1 MSILISFIIPLAIYN
16 LHYLDCA
23 NMFNIVANKKI
34 SDENTAKYMNVYID
48 KFGCNA
54 NITLKSARLRYEP
67 NLLEIAFLE
76 KKLKTLNLLL
86 DKGTKPNSRLAF
98 SIGTDFLFFFRNNG
112 VGFESKIP
120 SKELLEF
127 IKTQKYKEFKEE
139 KFKLIKELLEHGQD
153 PKDYKVLKIIL
164 KIINDEKDLENLL
177 KDGAKKE
184 LAQWN
189 N

>member
-67 NLLEIAFLE
+67 NLLEIAFLM
-76 KKLKTLNLLL
+76 KKFKTFNDLL
-86 DKGTKPNSRLAF
+86 DKGTKPNGRLAF
-98 SIGTDFLFFFRNNG
+98 SMGSEFLFFFRDNE

-120 SKELLEF
+120 SKELLDF
-127 IKTQKYKEFKEE
+127 IKTKKYKEFKEE
-139 KFKLIKELLEHGQD
+139 KFKLIKKLLEHGQD

-164 KIINDEKDLENLL
+164 KIINEEKDLENLL

-184 LAQWN
+184 LAQ
-189 N
+189 

>member
-1 MSILISFIIPLAIYN
+1 MSILISFVMSLAIYN

-23 NMFNIVANKKI
+23 NMFNIVANKNI
-34 SDENTAKYMNVYID
+34 SDENTAKYMNAYID

-86 DKGTKPNSRLAF
+86 NKGTKPNSRLAF

-112 VGFESKIP
+112 VGFESKTP

-127 IKTQKYKEFKEE
+127 VKTQKYREFKEE
-139 KFKLIKELLEHGQD
+139 KFKLIKQLLDHGQD
-153 PKDYKVLKIIL
+153 PKDYDILEKILNLINDDKDLIKIL
-164 KIINDEKDLENLL
+164 KE
-177 KDGAKKE
+177 AKVNE
-184 LAQWN
+184 
-189 N
+189 

>member
-1 MSILISFIIPLAIYN
+1 MSILISFVMSLAIYN

-23 NMFNIVANKKI
+23 NMFNIVANKNI
-34 SDENTAKYMNVYID
+34 SDENTAKYMNAYID

-54 NITLKSARLRYEP
+54 NITLKSAKLRYEP

-76 KKLKTLNLLL
+76 KKLKTLNSLL

-112 VGFESKIP
+112 VGFESKTP

-127 IKTQKYKEFKEE
+127 VKTQKYKEFKEE
-139 KFKLIKELLEHGQD
+139 KFKLIKQLLEHGQD
-153 PKDYKVLKIIL
+153 PKDYDILEKILNLINDDKDLIKIL
-164 KIINDEKDLENLL
+164 KE
-177 KDGAKKE
+177 AKVNE
-184 LAQWN
+184 
-189 N
+189 

>member
-67 NLLEIAFLE
+67 NLLEIAFMMN
-76 KKLKTLNLLL
+76 KFKTFNDLL
-86 DKGTKPNSRLAF
+86 DKGTKPNGRLAF
-98 SIGTDFLFFFRNNG
+98 SMGSEFLFFFRDNE

-120 SKELLEF
+120 SKELLDF
-127 IKTQKYKEFKEE
+127 IKTKKYKEFKEE
-139 KFKLIKELLEHGQD
+139 KFKLIKKLLEHGQD

-164 KIINDEKDLENLL
+164 KIINEEKDLENLL

-184 LAQWN
+184 LAQ
-189 N
+189 

>member
-1 MSILISFIIPLAIYN
+1 
-16 LHYLDCA
+16 
-23 NMFNIVANKKI
+23 MFNIVANKNI
-34 SDENTAKYMNVYID
+34 SDENTAKYMNAYID

-54 NITLKSARLRYEP
+54 NITLKSAKLRYEP

-112 VGFESKIP
+112 VGFESKTP

-127 IKTQKYKEFKEE
+127 VKTQKYKEFKEE
-139 KFKLIKELLEHGQD
+139 KFKLIKQLLEHGQD
-153 PKDYKVLKIIL
+153 PKDYDILEKILNLINDDKDLIKIL
-164 KIINDEKDLENLL
+164 KE
-177 KDGAKKE
+177 AKVNE
-184 LAQWN
+184 
-189 N
+189 

>member
-1 MSILISFIIPLAIYN
+1 MSILISFVMSLAIYN

-23 NMFNIVANKKI
+23 NMFNIVANKNI
-34 SDENTAKYMNVYID
+34 SDENTAKYMNAYID

-54 NITLKSARLRYEP
+54 NITLKSAKLRYEP

-76 KKLKTLNLLL
+76 KKLKTLNSLL

-112 VGFESKIP
+112 VGFESKTP

-127 IKTQKYKEFKEE
+127 VKTQKYKEFKEE
-139 KFKLIKELLEHGQD
+139 KFKLIKQLLDHGQD
-153 PKDYKVLKIIL
+153 PKDYDILEKILNLINDDKELIKIL
-164 KIINDEKDLENLL
+164 KE
-177 KDGAKKE
+177 AKVNE
-184 LAQWN
+184 
-189 N
+189 